1 MNALVTRNRELI
13 SRSGSYV
20 RAADG
25 VARGGDPPRHSVFF
39 FLAKSVTFPGVFF
52 IDVIYFQKVPHYDP
66 LCEGAGASSR
76 GTMDSHARVG
86 KEAVD
91 GTCEIV
97 NATGV
102 VD

>member
-39 FLAKSVTFPGVFF
+39 FAKSVTFPGVFF

-66 LCEGAGASSR
+66 LAPAWELNKWPNPLKHRRRRCR
-76 GTMDSHARVG
+76 CRRRRWTDLMDRLR
-86 KEAVD
+86 
-91 GTCEIV
+91 T
-97 NATGV
+97 
-102 VD
+102 

>member
-1 MNALVTRNRELI
+1 MAVYVDLDSPDSIGLI
-13 SRSGSYV
+13 RVHHKDLAERLRSGL
-20 RAADG
+20 RAKQYG
-25 VARGGDPPRHSVFF
+25 E
-39 FLAKSVTFPGVFF
+39 
-52 IDVIYFQKVPHYDP
+52 
-66 LCEGAGASSR
+66 LCDGAGASSR